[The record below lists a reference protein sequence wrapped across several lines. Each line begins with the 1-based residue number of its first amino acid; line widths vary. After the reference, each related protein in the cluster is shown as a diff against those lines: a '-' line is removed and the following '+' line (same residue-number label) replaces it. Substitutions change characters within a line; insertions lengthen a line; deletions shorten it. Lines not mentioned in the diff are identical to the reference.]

1 MGCACSRKSDQG
13 LSAESLFIDVV
24 VAKRPGRRDVGPVP
38 IHPHTW
44 KQRSGPSSLSSKAAD
59 GNDTTPSVPSAKL
72 NQLPPDDLLTFSA
85 VKTVA
90 DPDGVMFYHFCG
102 SRADDSPSQRCYIRK
117 RYTDFKVLHA
127 KLAQVVV
134 NHENETAVPQKA
146 LPAMPSAL
154 HCWSCVRQCDSE
166 EVLKER
172 EKQFTAMLNAI
183 ARHPVARQ
191 SAEFVRF
198 LSGCS

>member
-1 MGCACSRKSDQG
+1 MGCACSRKSDQR
-13 LSAESLFIDVV
+13 LSAESLFIHVV

-38 IHPHTW
+38 IHPHTC
-44 KQRSGPSSLSSKAAD
+44 KQSSGPSSSSSKAAD
-59 GNDTTPSVPSAKL
+59 GIDKTTSVSAQL
-72 NQLPPDDLLTFSA
+72 HQLPPDDLLTFAA

-117 RYTDFKVLHA
+117 RYTDFRVLRA
-127 KLAQVVV
+127 ELALVIV

-154 HCWSCVRQCDSE
+154 TCWSCVRQRDCE
-166 EVLKER
+166 EVLKDR
-172 EKQFTAMLNAI
+172 EKQFTAMLNVI

-191 SAEFVRF
+191 SAEFSRF
-198 LSGCS
+198 LSGSS